1 MAWPDADLNGDYQ
14 DTKSTSGYFLELVG
28 ADGRGMPLDWGA
40 KKQGCTAV
48 HTAEAEVVSLATCVR
63 NALIPMQILLQ
74 RILQQPVDC
83 EVMEDNAAA
92 IVAVTKGYSPAM
104 RHIPRTQRVSLGMLH
119 EIFHDDPEQ
128 GEGRI
133 DLIKANTDEHRG
145 DAFTK
150 ELDPNKFQAAI
161 EMIRMKPHGVGLTGR
176 MRRSTRRARRTA
188 SELLHDRLRMA

>member
-1 MAWPDADLNGDYQ
+1 
-14 DTKSTSGYFLELVG
+14 
-28 ADGRGMPLDWGA
+28 WGA

-48 HTAEAEVVSLATCVR
+48 HTAEAEVVSLATCAR

-74 RILQQPVDC
+74 RILREPLDC

-92 IVAVTKGYSPAM
+92 IVAITKGYSPAM

-119 EIFHDDPEQ
+119 EIFHDEPEE

-133 DLIKANTDEHRG
+133 GLMNADTDEHRG

-150 ELDPNKFQAAI
+150 ELDPQKFHAAI
-161 EMIRMKPHGVGLTGR
+161 DMIRMKRHVDGAEGEDDKADEKGKKDG
-176 MRRSTRRARRTA
+176 
-188 SELLHDRLRMA
+188 E

>member
-1 MAWPDADLNGDYQ
+1 
-14 DTKSTSGYFLELVG
+14 
-28 ADGRGMPLDWGA
+28 MPLDWGA

-74 RILQQPVDC
+74 RILREPVDC

-92 IVAVTKGYSPAM
+92 IVAITKGYSPAM

-119 EIFHDDPEQ
+119 EVFHQEPEE

-133 DLIKANTDEHRG
+133 GLKKASTDEHRG

-150 ELDPNKFQAAI
+150 ELDPHKFHAAI
-161 EMIRMKPHGVGLTGR
+161 DMIRMKHHDDGADEKDKQDGVADKKGKEN
-176 MRRSTRRARRTA
+176 
-188 SELLHDRLRMA
+188 SE